1 MLTLSLCADS
11 SPNTIPEM
19 KAELLLNM
27 SFFRHKI

>member
-1 MLTLSLCADS
+1 MLTLRLGAY
-11 SPNTIPEM
+11 SPKNTITEM